1 MTGVDCGV
9 VSSGGYREEEREE
22 REEPTPPK
30 IGQLVRVGHS
40 GPVSTLSL
48 FSLVCT

>member
-9 VSSGGYREEEREE
+9 VSSGCYREEEREE

-40 GPVSTLSL
+40 
-48 FSLVCT
+48 